1 MTLQP
6 ITPGNQKPSQVA
18 GTQSQGSKREFDGG
32 LQQKSEGYT
41 DHELKKAVRDR
52 TKITRTR
59 PVDNNEKKQTLYLV
73 SKNSN
78 AGMERRASTTRK
90 MTQKDCH
97 LEERTSDALTEHG
110 QVNL

>member
-6 ITPGNQKPSQVA
+6 ITPGKQKPSQVA
-18 GTQSQGSKREFDGG
+18 GTQSHGSKREFDGG

-41 DHELKKAVRDR
+41 DQELKKAVRDR

-78 AGMERRASTTRK
+78 AEMNNEPVY
-90 MTQKDCH
+90 
-97 LEERTSDALTEHG
+97 RTVMVDGTMHTIKLLGVA
-110 QVNL
+110 